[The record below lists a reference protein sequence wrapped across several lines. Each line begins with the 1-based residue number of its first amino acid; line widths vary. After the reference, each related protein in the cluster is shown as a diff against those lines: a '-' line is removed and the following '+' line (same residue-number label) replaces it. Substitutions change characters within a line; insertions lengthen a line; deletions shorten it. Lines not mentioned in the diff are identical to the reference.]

1 MNIIVLSLIS
11 TIVFGIVDALFF
23 ILFAETLQEK
33 LFKLKLFD
41 MTMAEM
47 LTTALSTAVA
57 LIIASFVHISI
68 EEQVYLIKHPLLDVS
83 GLITGTLIVL
93 FLYLFYVN
101 TFRKTVMKW
110 LHTTF

>member
-1 MNIIVLSLIS
+1 MNIVVLSLIS

-23 ILFAETLQEK
+23 ILFAETLQDR

-41 MTMAEM
+41 MTMAEL
-47 LTTALSTAVA
+47 LTTALSTGVA
-57 LIIASFVHISI
+57 LLVASFVHVSI

-93 FLYLFYVN
+93 FVYLFYVR
-101 TFRKTVMKW
+101 TIRCMLFKK
-110 LHTTF
+110 FCKK